1 MDTTTTITTTTTT
14 TVPASCSSSSSTGSR
29 GRPAPDTIDPGKRGL
44 SDAGRHRLSSFPSR
58 QRRMGP
64 APLASFEDLSMD
76 KTTSDSSPEER
87 TQLPEIGEETSG
99 ATTPVTP
106 VVTSALSV
114 PASPKIRVS
123 AASSS
128 SPHETD
134 SKDSTPEKELFSGYA
149 KSDFCENMAADLHS
163 STEEL
168 DADDEDQKRRRRE
181 RATKL
186 AELERREEALRIAE
200 LNRKG
205 SSSSVISDGLLPVTS
220 GHSSRLS
227 SLGSIGSA
235 RRSPSPHRIRLETSF
250 CGSRPI
256 QQPSIDLEDPPVST
270 TKIMDFTIE
279 SIERVKSP
287 MEARPPDIFR
297 SSPSSFPK
305 TKQEEVVAAAAAVA
319 VTTRAGMTSQSAP
332 TSRDKTPVKTEA
344 ANRASRSREQHIT
357 PTAINRTSREQ
368 QSTQPARSPMR
379 DGQEHEQQQRQPL
392 SSQSSPRSPRMPK
405 KVPVPQVPDLKD
417 LPKSSPSPS
426 TTSGATPE
434 HHNARSS
441 TTPSASPR
449 QSRRRRTRDEVE
461 SGSSSPSVSRKSS
474 FTNLFRKSDGTA
486 LSPVTPDS
494 PSSSGRR
501 SPFSQFIKSAKKEF
515 RSRSRSRSRSK
526 SRERELE
533 DDTHDR
539 RSVLSIFRPK
549 TKKKSESDKGKVSS
563 DTRTTST
570 DSGKISEAITNVEF
584 TFNDDGKYQ
593 SSSYGLI
600 RQESEVNRAIKEPLA
615 AAPTLPSEAEAPR
628 SSETIASS
636 RDSSYNELSSI
647 MNAGDKQSSTTVDGA
662 SKETEKGAEIE
673 DDEVFDKPSEPPVP
687 TVVSQEPSPKVTEPT
702 APPPSEIMEN
712 KIQAPE
718 QEKPNLPPKQK
729 DRPNDTEATTEMMTL
744 DPGGDADSRSESER
758 ESEIE
763 YLKRKEKL
771 KQGAELP
778 LDSPDVENKVLV
790 SQDSLEDGELPYV
803 PTTLPVERP
812 LAVPMLPVR
821 ERTIVVKLQSM
832 QSIDRPRSTTP
843 LIPVRLEEYTQQ
855 QQQQQQQQVAGTP
868 DSEAERM
875 MISIPQKG
883 PVKVLPTRSPKRQTS
898 KTWDDFCQE
907 GLRSPR
913 TLRKQFKESSL
924 KSEDDTPPP
933 LPPKIR
939 SPARSPVTQRDS
951 TVGSEVTTPSSVT
964 STSGEPI
971 KSWINFDEMPDIVL
985 KPVRHIKTV
994 PTRHQVQQRQ
1004 VMEARPQEQRDQ
1016 PADKRT
1022 ENEVVPRKLPPPLP
1036 KPLNLQDLDSDNGQA
1051 LSEASTPDKAD
1062 SSDRSSDSDKPTSP
1076 SSSEDLTTV
1085 RERLEEIKKEGNEY
1099 ENSDLE
1105 RLLAPVNDC
1114 INRLSSLSAEPPSME
1129 RRSPIPDNWA
1139 DFLLPPQPGRRSRL
1153 SSLGSDAGSVGRR
1166 SPSPSCMFVETS
1178 FCGSHPIDDPAAAEP
1193 DVPIAVARKLSGIS
1207 LGDLSPFGGSGRR
1220 DSSNLLTCPDRTSI
1234 LSDSSAEG
1242 GGSPRE
1248 VEYYGGSGRLQQQ
1261 QQQQYPSLQQ
1271 QETSRG
1277 QQGASQL
1284 NPFDMDL
1291 GVRSN
1296 RSSVVSQD
1304 QTPPDSPSCSPLRP
1318 S

>member
-1 MDTTTTITTTTTT
+1 MATTTTNKTTTTATT
-14 TVPASCSSSSSTGSR
+14 PGSCSSSGSSTGTRSH
-29 GRPAPDTIDPGKRGL
+29 PASVAIDSGKRSL
-44 SDAGRHRLSSFPSR
+44 SDAGRQRVSSFPSR

-106 VVTSALSV
+106 VATAALTV
-114 PASPKIRVS
+114 PASPRIRVS

-134 SKDSTPEKELFSGYA
+134 SKESTPEKELFSGYA
-149 KSDFCENMAADLHS
+149 KSDYCENMAADLHS

-168 DADDEDQKRRRRE
+168 DADEEEQQRRRRE

-186 AELERREEALRIAE
+186 AELERREEALRVAE

-235 RRSPSPHRIRLETSF
+235 RRSPSPHRMLLETSF
-250 CGSRPI
+250 CGNRPI

-297 SSPSSFPK
+297 SPATSPRPRPEDVSAVEAALI
-305 TKQEEVVAAAAAVA
+305 TKVEVPVVKSAPPPATVVASVLKEKPL
-319 VTTRAGMTSQSAP
+319 P
-332 TSRDKTPVKTEA
+332 TQVEVNAITEKP
-344 ANRASRSREQHIT
+344 SFKEEQHII
-357 PTAINRTSREQ
+357 TAIPEPPREQ
-368 QSTQPARSPMR
+368 QSTLPPKSPLR
-379 DGQEHEQQQRQPL
+379 TEPDQDQQQRQPL

-417 LPKSSPSPS
+417 LPRSPAPSVTSSAAS
-426 TTSGATPE
+426 TTTTTPE
-434 HHNARSS
+434 YQNARSFS

-449 QSRRRRTRDEVE
+449 ASRRRRTRDEVE

-474 FTNLFRKSDGTA
+474 FTNLFRKSDSTA

-494 PSSSGRR
+494 PGSSGRK

-526 SRERELE
+526 SRERDLE

-539 RSVLSIFRPK
+539 RTVLSIFRPK
-549 TKKKSESDKGKVSS
+549 TKKKSDADKGKVAA
-563 DTRTTST
+563 DTRTAST
-570 DSGKISEAITNVEF
+570 DSKLSEAITNVEF

-593 SSSYGLI
+593 SSTFGLI
-600 RQESEVNRAIKEPLA
+600 RQESEVNRAIKEMVP
-615 AAPTLPSEAEAPR
+615 AAPTPVEEEIPR
-628 SSETIASS
+628 TDAIASS

-647 MNAGDKQSSTTVDGA
+647 MNIADTKPSGEKTIVEEIKENGLTDKRDI
-662 SKETEKGAEIE
+662 IE
-673 DDEVFDKPSEPPVP
+673 DEVFDKPS
-687 TVVSQEPSPKVTEPT
+687 QPSPT
-702 APPPSEIMEN
+702 PPSIPNDVKDNEI
-712 KIQAPE
+712 KIIHI
-718 QEKPNLPPKQK
+718 EKPSLPPKQR
-729 DRPNDTEATTEMMTL
+729 DRTGEAEVTL
-744 DPGGDADSRSESER
+744 EAPAQDQVADLDSRSESER

-763 YLKRKEKL
+763 YLKNKARQQ
-771 KQGAELP
+771 QGNEGELE
-778 LDSPDVENKVLV
+778 SPDVENKGLV
-790 SQDSLEDGELPYV
+790 SQDSIEDGELPYV
-803 PTTLPVERP
+803 PTTLPMERP
-812 LAVPMLPVR
+812 LAAPMIPVK
-821 ERTIVVKLQSM
+821 ERPAKM
-832 QSIDRPRSTTP
+832 QPTHSIDRPRSTTP
-843 LIPVRLEEYTQQ
+843 LLPGRLEEYRP
-855 QQQQQQQQVAGTP
+855 VAGTP
-868 DSEAERM
+868 EGDSDKM
-875 MISIPQKG
+875 MISIPQAG
-883 PVKVLPTRSPKRQTS
+883 PVKVLPTRSPKRQS
-898 KTWDDFCQE
+898 SMSWEDFCQE

-913 TLRKQFKESSL
+913 TLRRQYRDKSKQASDEK
-924 KSEDDTPPP
+924 PPP
-933 LPPKIR
+933 LPPKVR
-939 SPARSPVTQRDS
+939 SPSRSPVAPPEPTASLDASPTQGLQPDQ
-951 TVGSEVTTPSSVT
+951 V
-964 STSGEPI
+964 
-971 KSWINFDEMPDIVL
+971 KSWINFDEMPDVVL
-985 KPVRHIKTV
+985 KPVRQIKTV
-994 PTRHQVQQRQ
+994 PPRHQSQQRHKDMQ
-1004 VMEARPQEQRDQ
+1004 DQREIQNQLQRDEE
-1016 PADKRT
+1016 RT
-1022 ENEVVPRKLPPPLP
+1022 QQEKLEEQEFTPTRKLPPSFPEPLTQP
-1036 KPLNLQDLDSDNGQA
+1036 EHDFERA
-1051 LSEASTPDKAD
+1051 HSEASTPDKAD

-1085 RERLEEIKKEGNEY
+1085 RERLEEIKKEGKEGDDY

-1114 INRLSSLSAEPPSME
+1114 INRLSSLSSEPAMME

-1153 SSLGSDAGSVGRR
+1153 SSLGSDAGSMGGR
-1166 SPSPSCMFVETS
+1166 SPSPSCMLLETS

-1207 LGDLSPFGGSGRR
+1207 LGDLSPFPSDRR
-1220 DSSNLLTCPDRTSI
+1220 DSSNLLTCPDRTSL

-1248 VEYYGGSGRLQQQ
+1248 CDYYSSGSRQPQHDLQ
-1261 QQQQYPSLQQ
+1261 
-1271 QETSRG
+1271 RG
-1277 QQGASQL
+1277 QPGSRQL
-1284 NPFDMDL
+1284 NPFGMDL

-1304 QTPPDSPSCSPLRP
+1304 QRMVRGAP
-1318 S
+1318 